1 VSLVTFEYESGDAR
15 RCEMPFPPKVLVSTL
30 ALSLGCTIT
39 GTAGDDDGSG
49 DGGDR
54 PGADGGT
61 GDGDASGDPDSDAA
75 PVDVIACSETPSG
88 ALALEFTYDA
98 APVVTGGTIELQTAE
113 TWGLTQ
119 PDGSG
124 RVGALGVRS
133 ELRYGDAEA
142 YGGPRAETAV
152 VGASASRYAVGE
164 SFFYGFS
171 LHIPAGWVDD
181 AGVEDILF
189 QWHNIPD
196 SGEAPKSPNLFL
208 GIKRTEFVLRIT
220 SDATEISTAD
230 SVLKEQALLVGG
242 LDYTQSTWHDFV
254 FHVVWS
260 YEGTTGGLIEAWHK
274 TADETGYR
282 KVLAKVGPNMHND
295 DLDGYVKWG
304 IYKPAWRTGPTAP
317 SARVVMHDEIRVGQ
331 SFGAVEPA
339 CPR

>member
-1 VSLVTFEYESGDAR
+1 MSLRPLLVV
-15 RCEMPFPPKVLVSTL
+15 PVLA
-30 ALSLGCTIT
+30 ALFACSVT
-39 GTAGDDDGSG
+39 GTAGDDDDNG

-54 PGADGGT
+54 AGDDGGP
-61 GDGDASGDPDSDAA
+61 GSGDAAGDPDSDAA
-75 PVDVIACSETPSG
+75 PVDVIACTETASG

-133 ELRYGDAEA
+133 ELRYGDTEA

-164 SFFYGFS
+164 SFWYGVS
-171 LHIPAGWVDD
+171 VHIPSGWVDD

-260 YEGTTGGLIEAWHK
+260 YEGTSEGLIEAWHK